1 MDYISDR
8 PRPTQDRLPAGPALT
23 DWLLAELDSAATAA
37 AIPEVWIKV
46 MRAFVLKHRAAPSYV
61 TDGDDPTGPDVRSGW
76 HCQECGLDRD
86 GPNDDW
92 PCEEL
97 LMIATAVSGC
107 TRSRRPATRWKWAW
121 TVPEEERKRV
131 PVWHRGA

>member
-61 TDGDDPTGPDVRSGW
+61 TNGADPTGPDVRSGW

-97 LMIATAVSGC
+97 LMIATAIWYAQ
-107 TRSRRPATRWKWAW
+107 RPDRDTVEWAW
-121 TVPEEERKRV
+121 TVPEEDEI
-131 PVWHRGA
+131 VWHRGA